1 MNLSIRFADNPDLPS
16 EFTSTNY
23 SLNNSP
29 LIPEKQENNNYSSL
43 SIKDISKINFFIGAN
58 NSGKSRF
65 LRGIFKIDKSKIE
78 VFKNDDS
85 LTTQFKKIKE
95 SLDYVSQNQDQ
106 YLHKPFQKINELNV
120 LVGINKKSDILNFT
134 SQKFEYSQIESLIN
148 EIQFE
153 LNSAQ
158 AYTKV
163 KTRDEIQNLI
173 NLSQTFFSDLLI
185 NENVNQKHKIYI
197 PVLRYANSGNSL
209 KDETFKQLL
218 KENYGIDNDLFTG
231 LTLYPDIR
239 KLQGSKNPGRK
250 KKRKFEK
257 FLSENFFNNKQV
269 EITAS
274 DDNVN
279 EIYFDID
286 DEERE
291 LINLGDGL
299 QSIILLMFPIYTA
312 NKNTWVFIDEPEN
325 HLHPGYQKIFLRT
338 ILNDEYLQSKN
349 LQYFITTHSNHFLD
363 DSIRNDNI
371 SIFQFEK
378 NEDQTISIEF
388 LNKPSK
394 NTLDILGVSNA
405 SVLISNS
412 SVWVEGPT
420 DRYYLSYFLDKYS
433 KNKNKAKLIE
443 DIDFAFFE
451 YCGNLIAH
459 YLFDD
464 EFKDDD
470 DEVVREKINSF
481 ALSNHI
487 YLLADN
493 DNAKGNTKKGKRR
506 NELEK
511 LSEEN
516 DHFKYQNTEV
526 VEIENLLPPKVILDF
541 AKELIEE
548 GEIEKIKHI
557 KIERDNYLD
566 IRLGDFYKELFK
578 KCSIQQKYQKKFRA
592 ESGTLKAE
600 YKIKLSDFVINKG
613 YSYEEL
619 IKENKILDTIVSELY
634 SFVIAQK

>member
-1 MNLSIRFADNPDLPS
+1 MNLSIRYGDKLDLPS

-23 SLNNSP
+23 SLNNTP
-29 LIPEKQENNNYSSL
+29 LIPENEENNNYSSL

-65 LRGIFKIDKSKIE
+65 LRGIFKIDK
-78 VFKNDDS
+78 
-85 LTTQFKKIKE
+85 
-95 SLDYVSQNQDQ
+95 QNVEI
-106 YLHKPFQKINELNV
+106 YNNELN
-120 LVGINKKSDILNFT
+120 LIEQIKSIKEISEDKNLLRFNKFNNL
-134 SQKFEYSQIESLIN
+134 LN
-148 EIQFE
+148 EIRLFIKSLKLEKNGFQRILLQNINFQE
-153 LNSAQ
+153 IDKISDNIFRISSSFRL
-158 AYTKV
+158 TKNTAD
-163 KTRDEIQNLI
+163 KRIK
-173 NLSQTFFSDLLI
+173 DLLDDI
-185 NENVNQKHKIYI
+185 RSFYRDLNLYNELRQNNKVYI
-197 PVLRYANSGNSL
+197 PILRYANSGNSL

-218 KENYGIDNDLFTG
+218 KENYGIDKDLFTG
-231 LTLYPDIR
+231 LTLYTDIR

-257 FLSENFFNNKQV
+257 FLSENFFNNKRV
-269 EITAS
+269 EITAA
-274 DDNVN
+274 DDNVD
-279 EIYFDID
+279 EIYFDIE

-299 QSIILLMFPIYTA
+299 QSIILLMFPLYTA
-312 NKNTWVFIDEPEN
+312 NKNTWIFIDEPEN
-325 HLHPGYQKIFLRT
+325 HLHPGFQKIFLRT
-338 ILNDEYLQSKN
+338 ILEDEYLQSKN

-363 DSIRNDNI
+363 DSIRNENI

-378 NEDQTISIEF
+378 NENLSISIEY
-388 LNKPSK
+388 LRKPSK

-412 SVWVEGPT
+412 SIWVEGPT
-420 DRYYLSYFLDKYS
+420 DRYYLSYFLDRYS
-433 KNKNKAKLIE
+433 QNKNKAKLLE

-451 YCGNLIAH
+451 YGGNLIAH

-464 EFKDDD
+464 EFKEDD

-506 NELEK
+506 KELEK
-511 LSEEN
+511 ISEEN
-516 DHFKYQNTEV
+516 VHFKYQNTEV
-526 VEIENLLPPKVILDF
+526 VEIENLLPPNVILDF
-541 AKELIEE
+541 AKELIVKD
-548 GEIEKIKHI
+548 EIEKIKHI
-557 KIERDNYLD
+557 KIERGDYLD

-578 KCSIQQKYQKKFRA
+578 KYSIQQKDQKKFRA

-600 YKIKLSDFVINKG
+600 YKIKLSDFVISKS

-619 IKENKILDTIVSELY
+619 IEENKILNTIVSELY
-634 SFVIAQK
+634 SFIIAQK